1 MSSLK
6 RFLTLAAVAWA
17 IAPLAAAP
25 LQIKLATL
33 VPVTSLWEKALLE
46 MGNAWQTDTAG
57 RVTLTVYAG
66 STDTEGTILTQ
77 MRPVVDKYQATY
89 ISNVGLADLDEAFNV
104 LSMPFFLESDEEER
118 AVKKALTP
126 VFEQRLQAKG
136 LHFLSWGA
144 GGWVQLFS
152 KKPLR
157 TLADV
162 KAAKLFTTKGSVKWV
177 RWYVNNGF
185 HPVELVP
192 ASVPEQLKLA
202 TGAIDTAP
210 YVPYLAVLQR
220 VFSDAPYMLDV
231 RLAPLPGALIMSN
244 GAWNKMS
251 PEDQGKI
258 TASARVLEDKVQAA
272 IPKMDADSIKAM
284 QARGL
289 QVIKADAKA
298 AADFR
303 AAAAQLV
310 MTMRGDMVPADVFD
324 LAVKARDAVRKA
336 PGK

>member
-6 RFLTLAAVAWA
+6 RFLILAAAVCA

-25 LQIKLATL
+25 QQIKLATL
-33 VPVTSLWEKALLE
+33 VPATSLWEKALLE
-46 MGNAWQTDTAG
+46 MGNAWKTDTAG

-66 STDTEGTILTQ
+66 STDTESTILTK
-77 MRPVVDKYQATY
+77 MRPVVDNYQATY
-89 ISNVGLADLDEAFNV
+89 ISNVGLTDLDEAFNA
-104 LSMPFFLESDEEER
+104 LSMPFFLETDEEER
-118 AVKKALTP
+118 AVKKALTA

-136 LHFLSWGA
+136 LHFLGWGA

-152 KKPLR
+152 KKPLH

-177 RWYVNNGF
+177 KWYVNNGF

-210 YVPYLAVLQR
+210 YVPYLASLQR

-231 RLAPLPGALIMSN
+231 RVAPLPGALIMSN
-244 GAWNKMS
+244 SAWNKMS

-258 TASARVLEDKVQAA
+258 AASARVLEDKVHAA
-272 IPKMDADSIKAM
+272 IPKMDADSVKAM
-284 QARGL
+284 EARGL
-289 QVIKADAKA
+289 KVIKADAKA
-298 AADFR
+298 AAEFR

-310 MTMRGDMVPADVFD
+310 TTMRGEMVPADVFD
-324 LAVKARDAVRKA
+324 LAVKARDAARKA